1 MLRREKKSPAARN
14 WFLQSPVCLSAKFKR
29 KQGRSAFF
37 IYLNWFSRNSILKKS
52 RCYGPAFFCPFQ
64 KRLERQVM
72 EWEMATSK
80 DTKPTTNCQ
89 RPIKQRITWKLCWVG
104 PLAFSC
110 IGTVTFVTEWLLW
123 KLKKWVRIG
132 VSVGAYKKMSQ
143 INAFHHID
151 RMRPHNQC
159 GWSHWYDRCE
169 STAHTWPIINQ
180 NSTLPQQQHY
190 LLQ

>member
-14 WFLQSPVCLSAKFKR
+14 WFLQSLVCLPSSSASRAAQHFLFKLVFK
-29 KQGRSAFF
+29 KQYFKKIQVLWPCFLLS
-37 IYLNWFSRNSILKKS
+37 FS
-52 RCYGPAFFCPFQ
+52 